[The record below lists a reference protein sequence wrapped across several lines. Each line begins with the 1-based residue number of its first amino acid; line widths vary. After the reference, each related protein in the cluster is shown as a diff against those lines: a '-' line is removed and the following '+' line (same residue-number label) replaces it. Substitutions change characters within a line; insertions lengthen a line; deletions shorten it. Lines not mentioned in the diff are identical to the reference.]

1 MVKLPIADSEIQNLA
16 AQGYLDV
23 SYIALVIWAL
33 ALEVERPRRGPLVLV
48 A

>member
-23 SYIALVIWAL
+23 TECASIEAVTKAFESYIADHL
-33 ALEVERPRRGPLVLV
+33 GTDH
-48 A
+48 